1 MSREQASKNVD
12 ILRQHP
18 IFYYVYYCKGYFYEL
33 IVDFIFVLNQ
43 MTINQYSKDFKQ
55 QQHLCL
61 LQCYYLLYCGNM

>member
-1 MSREQASKNVD
+1 MPR
-12 ILRQHP
+12 LRDNLAVKKMICQKS
-18 IFYYVYYCKGYFYEL
+18 KGYFYEL